1 MPEPERSMDSQ
12 APDWGESRAMIPAVM
27 TRNEKKVRQEFWA
40 KLARFAGHIP
50 FAEDAVAAYYCALD
64 TTTPLRV
71 RALLLGALAY
81 FIMPVDLV
89 PDFIAGLGFTDD
101 ATVLATV
108 LALVARHITPA
119 HRRQAAKVLQRD
131 GYGKD

>member
-1 MPEPERSMDSQ
+1 MPEIDNPMDRQ
-12 APDWGESRAMIPAVM
+12 VPDWGRRGALVPAEM
-27 TRNEKKVRQEFWA
+27 MRNEKKVRKEFWA

-64 TTTPLRV
+64 TATPLQV

-89 PDFIAGLGFTDD
+89 PDFVAGLGFTDD

-119 HRRQAAKVLQRD
+119 HRRKAADVLQRD
-131 GYGKD
+131 ESD